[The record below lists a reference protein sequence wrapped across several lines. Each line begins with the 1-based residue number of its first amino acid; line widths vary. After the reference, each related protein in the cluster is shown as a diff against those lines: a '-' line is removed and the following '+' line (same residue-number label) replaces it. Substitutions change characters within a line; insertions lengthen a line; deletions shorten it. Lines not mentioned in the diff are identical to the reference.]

1 MATALD
7 QLRVR
12 FPFHIAG
19 IHSDNGSE
27 FINHHLLRWATLNQ
41 ISFSRGRASHS
52 NDQAHV
58 EQKNWTIVRR
68 NIGYYRHDTTREL
81 DLLNQLWPLVST
93 HTNLFLPQQRL
104 ISKTRTGAHTQ
115 KRHHTATTP
124 LTRLQT
130 QFSDVIDPHDRTR
143 LQTQHHDTDIENL
156 KHRITDIQDNLLEL
170 ARRRGTTQRRAKT
183 NHVYL
188 TRRKATEPK
197 RAS

>member
-68 NIGYYRHDTTREL
+68 NIGYYRYDDLPRLTRVRITL
-81 DLLNQLWPLVST
+81 QLSQPLV
-93 HTNLFLPQQRL
+93 QQL
-104 ISKTRTGAHTQ
+104 LH
-115 KRHHTATTP
+115 P
-124 LTRLQT
+124 LR
-130 QFSDVIDPHDRTR
+130 
-143 LQTQHHDTDIENL
+143 
-156 KHRITDIQDNLLEL
+156 
-170 ARRRGTTQRRAKT
+170 
-183 NHVYL
+183 
-188 TRRKATEPK
+188 
-197 RAS
+197 